1 MNIFII
7 LAFAI
12 PAAILLTSAVVGLTD
27 AILDHFGVK
36 DV

>member
-7 LAFAI
+7 LALAI
-12 PAAILLTSAVVGLTD
+12 PAAILLASAVVGLTD
-27 AILDHFGVK
+27 AILDHFGGK